1 MKKFLFITIM
11 LSLLVFSSGCDKSE
25 GEQSALERMVDTPQ
39 RSKNTLILSQISSIE
54 NAINSYFMDN
64 NEYPE
69 IMDQLIPHYL
79 KTESH
84 IIDPWGTPFTLENDE
99 NLNLYLISAGRDTIF
114 GTEDDFKRRM

>member
-1 MKKFLFITIM
+1 VKKILLITIIF
-11 LSLLVFSSGCDKSE
+11 LLLGFSSGCDKSE

-39 RSKNTLILSQISSIE
+39 RSKNTLILAQISTIE

-84 IIDPWGTPFTLENDE
+84 IIDPWGTPFALENDE

>member
-1 MKKFLFITIM
+1 VKKFLFITIIF
-11 LSLLVFSSGCDKSE
+11 LLLVFSSGCDKSE

-39 RSKNTLILSQISSIE
+39 RSKNTLILSQISAIE

-69 IMDQLIPHYL
+69 IMDQLIPYYL
-79 KTESH
+79 RTESH

-114 GTEDDFKRRM
+114 GTEDDIKRRM

>member
-1 MKKFLFITIM
+1 MKKFLFITFIF
-11 LSLLVFSSGCDKSE
+11 LFLVFSSGCDKSE

-39 RSKNTLILSQISSIE
+39 RSKNTLILSQISAIE

-69 IMDQLIPHYL
+69 IMDQLIPYYL

-99 NLNLYLISAGRDTIF
+99 NLNLFLISAGRDTIF

>member
-1 MKKFLFITIM
+1 M
-11 LSLLVFSSGCDKSE
+11 LLLLIFPSGCDKSE

-79 KTESH
+79 RTDSF
-84 IIDPWGTPFTLENDE
+84 IIDPWGTPFMLENDE

>member
-1 MKKFLFITIM
+1 MKKFLFITII
-11 LSLLVFSSGCDKSE
+11 LFVLVFLSGCDKSE